1 MLPIPD
7 YLIALTVVLVVI
19 PSVFVILLRFAL
31 HTHLLSLGK
40 RVRRLIHGQPRG
52 KKPRIVEELE
62 RRFSDASRHLE
73 QVNTGALIDQ
83 AYSHEK
89 VVGISCDQID
99 YIGRIMPSLLL
110 SFGLLG
116 TFIGITINLLALSQ
130 TISQSDATDINTLV
144 NQLQQPLEGMGI
156 AFTTSLTAIFFSA
169 VLTVINVAFNTG
181 LAKNNLI
188 SYLEDYLDNIYQPS
202 LAGQTRLDV
211 LVQGMSNIFESF
223 LARFGQTVREAVESS
238 LREKVQEIAD
248 ANTQVLKLAENSYN
262 RFFQAA
268 STIARSAEEFQLAA
282 AQFTQVAQT
291 FEHSQFPQKLS
302 KATVDLTRT
311 QSSFS
316 ESASMLSQSVQGM
329 GVAMAELQRHGVKLV
344 KLAEEISALR
354 QSSLE
359 VVKQHHHSQ
368 QALGKII
375 PQLQQG
381 AQGFQSAIAR
391 LDQLEQ
397 RIASRSDSL
406 SDVHAELAKLVSNV
420 KSYTEGVSLGIQAL
434 GDRLDQSITQQANTD
449 QHNYE
454 IMRHNLEKVVNH
466 LNNTNQEIAKISQKL
481 TESNQIDGSTRITQ
495 DMTVGELVRRL
506 SSER

>member
-1 MLPIPD
+1 E
-7 YLIALTVVLVVI
+7 
-19 PSVFVILLRFAL
+19 
-31 HTHLLSLGK
+31 K
-40 RVRRLIHGQPRG
+40 R
-52 KKPRIVEELE
+52 
-62 RRFSDASRHLE
+62 
-73 QVNTGALIDQ
+73 
-83 AYSHEK
+83 
-89 VVGISCDQID
+89 
-99 YIGRIMPSLLL
+99 M
-110 SFGLLG
+110 
-116 TFIGITINLLALSQ
+116 
-130 TISQSDATDINTLV
+130 DI
-144 NQLQQPLEGMGI
+144 
-156 AFTTSLTAIFFSA
+156 
-169 VLTVINVAFNTG
+169 
-181 LAKNNLI
+181 
-188 SYLEDYLDNIYQPS
+188 
-202 LAGQTRLDV
+202 

-223 LARFGQTVREAVESS
+223 LARFGHTVREAVESS
-238 LREKVQEIAD
+238 LKEKVQEIAD
-248 ANTQVLKLAENSYN
+248 ANIQVLKLAENSYN

-354 QSSLE
+354 QSSLD

-481 TESNQIDGSTRITQ
+481 NESNQIDGSTRITQ